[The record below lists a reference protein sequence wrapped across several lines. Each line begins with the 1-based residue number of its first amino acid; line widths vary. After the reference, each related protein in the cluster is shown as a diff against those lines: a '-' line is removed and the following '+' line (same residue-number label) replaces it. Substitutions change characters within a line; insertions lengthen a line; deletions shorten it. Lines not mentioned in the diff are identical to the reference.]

1 MKRLTCLHIA
11 LLAFAL
17 MAIESTIESPI
28 ESSIES
34 ATLFP
39 TETEIETFS
48 REKRDGTPKVFYD
61 KLKTCVR
68 NALNKGSKEIECV
81 VKRMFRIL
89 FTNKQINCKN
99 CAK

>member
-1 MKRLTCLHIA
+1 MNRLTCLHIA
-11 LLAFAL
+11 LLAFTLVA
-17 MAIESTIESPI
+17 AIQSTFESPI
-28 ESSIES
+28 ESAS
-34 ATLFP
+34 LFP
-39 TETEIETFS
+39 LTETKIETFT
-48 REKRDGTPKVFYD
+48 REKRDGTPKIFYD

-68 NALNKGSKEIECV
+68 NALNKASKEIECV